1 MYCTTM
7 APVAREGDYR
17 SRDGYGEPIPCG
29 CGCGV
34 LLRPLD
40 GYKRE
45 RRFIRGHW
53 MKWALKSYSRSVDE
67 YLKTKGD
74 LE

>member
-1 MYCTTM
+1 
-7 APVAREGDYR
+7 VAKHGDYR
-17 SRDGYGEPIPCG
+17 AGDRGFGDPIPCA

-40 GYKRE
+40 GYKRA

-53 MKWALKSYSRSVDE
+53 IKWALQSYSRSVE
-67 YLKTKGD
+67 EWTKTKGD